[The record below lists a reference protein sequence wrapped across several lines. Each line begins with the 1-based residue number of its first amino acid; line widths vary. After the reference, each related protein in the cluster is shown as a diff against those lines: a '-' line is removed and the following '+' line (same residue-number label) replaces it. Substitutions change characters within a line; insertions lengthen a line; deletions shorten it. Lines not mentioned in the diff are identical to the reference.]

1 MSAPPFKSDLLTE
14 SERRRLGL
22 DARITRRD
30 FVNGALV
37 SAGAGMLGASAKSVA
52 MVSGEARPTTQS
64 GPATREQTVGEDTF
78 TGYGGVGD
86 YARANGNTWP
96 VVQAA
101 HRLRDGDYDSTALAN
116 TKAAG
121 EFDLVVV
128 GGGIA
133 GLSAAHYFLK
143 ATGLGRRVLLLE
155 NHAMLGGEARQN
167 EFVVAGERLLGPQG
181 SNDFGVPERGN
192 GSLADSFFSEFNLPR
207 EYTWQSWDPKLRPLR
222 FARDNYSN
230 MDGLQESQ
238 VDIGYFFG
246 TAGWRKN
253 IWANALAESPF
264 SAAARRDLLKWRANH
279 GPISEA
285 ENRYLDTLTYKDY
298 LEGVCAYDPAVTR
311 MVEPIIGLLSGVS
324 TDAAC
329 ARLGRQ
335 LVLAP
340 DRPMAISFPGG
351 NSVFPRALLRGL
363 LPDSLPGKD
372 FSSLMYGPV
381 SFEALDRD
389 DKAVRIRLNATVIR
403 VEHVNGGPKSDALAV
418 TYEKGGSLFKV
429 RARAVVMASGGW
441 INKYVLVDMP
451 PDLRAAYDQFS
462 YAPALIVNVALR
474 QWGFLYDM
482 GITAG
487 RWFDEDDGIGYC
499 CNIRQNMITEG
510 HSPALHPDRPAVLSF
525 YMGLPIPGLPA
536 AVQGATSRARFL
548 ATPYAEFELRIR
560 RQMMALFASHGFKP
574 ERDIAAIVLNRWGHA
589 RLIEPPGFH
598 YGVGGKPSPLER
610 VRDGYGRVAIGHSE
624 LNGAQHW
631 GSALEYGK
639 RAGDK
644 AAAMV

>member
-1 MSAPPFKSDLLTE
+1 MSDLLSN

-22 DARITRRD
+22 NARITRRD

-37 SAGAGMLGASAKSVA
+37 GAGASMLGASASNVA
-52 MVSGEARPTTQS
+52 MASGEARPSTPS
-64 GPATREQTVGEDTF
+64 EPATRARTVGEDTF

-86 YARANGNTWP
+86 YAQANGNTWP

-101 HRLRDGDYDSTALAN
+101 HRLRDGHYDSAALAN
-116 TKAAG
+116 AKPAG
-121 EFDLVVV
+121 DFDLVVV

-133 GLSAAHYFLK
+133 GLSAAHYFVK
-143 ATGLGRRVLLLE
+143 ATGVGRRVLLLE

-167 EFVVAGERLLGPQG
+167 EFVVEGERLLGPQG
-181 SNDFGVPERGN
+181 SNDFSVPERGS
-192 GSLADSFFSEFNLPR
+192 GSLADSFFAEFDLPR
-207 EYTWQSWDPKLRPLR
+207 EYAWQSWDPKLRPLR

-279 GPISEA
+279 GSISEA
-285 ENRYLDTLTYKDY
+285 EGRYLDTLTYKDY
-298 LEGVCAYDPAVTR
+298 LEKVCGYDPAVTR
-311 MVEPIIGLLSGVS
+311 MVEPIVGLLSGVS

-335 LVLAP
+335 LVEAP

-351 NSVFPRALLRGL
+351 NSVFPRTLLRGL

-372 FSSLMYGPV
+372 FSSLMYGPLN
-381 SFEALDRD
+381 FEALDRD
-389 DKAVRIRLNATVIR
+389 NQVVRIRLDATVLR
-403 VEHVNGGPKSDALAV
+403 VEHVNGDRSRDALAI

-429 RARAVVMASGGW
+429 GARTVVMASGGF
-441 INKYVLVDMP
+441 INKHVLIDMP

-474 QWGFLYDM
+474 QWRFLYDM
-482 GITAG
+482 GITAC

-525 YMGLPIPGLPA
+525 YMGLPIPRLPA

-548 ATPYAEFELRIR
+548 ATPYVEFELRIR

-574 ERDIAAIVLNRWGHA
+574 EPDIAAIVLNRWGHA

-598 YGVGGKPSPLER
+598 YGVEGKPSPLER
-610 VRDGYGRVAIGHSE
+610 VREGYGRVAIGHSE

-631 GSALEYGK
+631 GSALKYGK

-644 AAAMV
+644 AAAML

>member
-1 MSAPPFKSDLLTE
+1 MPRGP
-14 SERRRLGL
+14 ERRRLGL

-30 FVNGALV
+30 FVNGVLV
-37 SAGAGMLGASAKSVA
+37 GAGAAALGTSSSDVA
-52 MVSGEARPTTQS
+52 
-64 GPATREQTVGEDTF
+64 ATLAGGEDTF

-101 HRLRDGDYDSTALAN
+101 HRLRDGQYDSAAFAN
-116 TKAAG
+116 AKAAG
-121 EFDLVVV
+121 DFDLVVV

-133 GLSAAHYFLK
+133 GLSAAYYFMK
-143 ATGLGRRVLLLE
+143 ATGIDRRVLLLE

-167 EFVVAGERLLGPQG
+167 EFMVEGERLLGPQG
-181 SNDFGVPERGN
+181 SNDFSVPPAGV
-192 GSLADSFFSEFNLPR
+192 GSLLDSFFAEFDLPR
-207 EYTWQSWDPKLRPLR
+207 EYAWQSWDPTLRPLR

-230 MDGLQESQ
+230 MDGFQESQ

-253 IWANALAESPF
+253 IWVNALADTPF
-264 SAAARRDLLKWRANH
+264 SAAARRDLLKWRTNH
-279 GPISEA
+279 RPVGEA
-285 ENRYLDTLTYKDY
+285 ENRQLDTITYRDY
-298 LEGVCAYDPAVTR
+298 LEKVCAYDSAVTR
-311 MVEPIIGLLSGVS
+311 MVEPIVGLLSGVS

-335 LVLAP
+335 LVEAP
-340 DRPMAISFPGG
+340 DRPMAVSFPGG
-351 NSVFPRALLRGL
+351 NSPFARALLRGL

-372 FSSLMYGPV
+372 FSSLMYAPAN
-381 SFEALDRD
+381 FDALDRD
-389 DKAVRIRLNATVIR
+389 GQPVRLRLNATALR
-403 VEHVNGGPKSDALAV
+403 VEHVTGKSGSTALAI
-418 TYEKGGSLFKV
+418 TYERGGSLFRV
-429 RARAVVMASGGW
+429 GARAVVMASGGW
-441 INKYVLVDMP
+441 INKHILQDMP
-451 PDLRAAYDQFS
+451 ADLRAAYEQFS

-474 QWGFLYDM
+474 QWKFLYDM
-482 GITAG
+482 GITAC
-487 RWFDEDDGIGYC
+487 RWFDAHDGIGYC
-499 CNIRQNMITEG
+499 CNIRQNMVTAG

-548 ATPYAEFELRIR
+548 STPYMEFELRIR
-560 RQMMALFASHGFKP
+560 RQMISLFAGHGFKP

-598 YGVGGKPSPLER
+598 YGVEGRPSPLER
-610 VRDGYGRVAIGHSE
+610 VREGYGRVAIGHSE

-639 RAGDK
+639 RAGEK
-644 AAAMV
+644 AAAML